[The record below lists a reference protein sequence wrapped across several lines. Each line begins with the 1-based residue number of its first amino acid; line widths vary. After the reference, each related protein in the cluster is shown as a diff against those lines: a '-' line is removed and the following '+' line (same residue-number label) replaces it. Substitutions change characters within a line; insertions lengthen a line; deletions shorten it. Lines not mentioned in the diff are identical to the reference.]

1 MVEEESI
8 LDEAKRITDSDRM
21 SEYGHPK
28 KSLSTIAKYWNVYLD
43 RKGFSL
49 NLTPKDV
56 SIMMILLKIAR
67 ESNKS
72 KRDNLVDISGYARL
86 ASIIEEIES

>member
-8 LDEAKRITDSDRM
+8 LDEAKRITDSERM
-21 SEYGHPK
+21 IEYGHPK
-28 KSLSTIAKYWNVYLD
+28 KSLSTIANYWIIYLD
-43 RKGFSL
+43 SKDDYTITS
-49 NLTPKDV
+49 KDV
-56 SIMMILLKIAR
+56 SMMMILLKIAR